1 MGEWT
6 STFTIGFTLTSFSP
20 LLYNLRF
27 PNQPYCSQDRIRTC
41 IYTLLVLAVSDRLGI
56 NTFPSPPAL
65 NH

>member
-27 PNQPYCSQDRIRTC
+27 PNQPFVVRTGFEPAF
-41 IYTLLVLAVSDRLGI
+41 TLYLY
-56 NTFPSPPAL
+56 
-65 NH
+65 